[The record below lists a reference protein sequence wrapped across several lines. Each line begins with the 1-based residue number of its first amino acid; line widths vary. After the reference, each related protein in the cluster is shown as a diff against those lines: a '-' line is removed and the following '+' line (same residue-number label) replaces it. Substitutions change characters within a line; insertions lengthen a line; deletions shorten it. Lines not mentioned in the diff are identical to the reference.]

1 MLDTT
6 SRHAGPSPGGVDSLG
21 SHACEWF
28 TKHCLT
34 PEHDICT
41 IRWLDAP
48 SVLRLCESRAFAM
61 VAIIFQP
68 SEVGEYGGWAV
79 LVPAD
84 FLDQMIQKNYDPRHS
99 QSLEDKVS

>member
-1 MLDTT
+1 
-6 SRHAGPSPGGVDSLG
+6 
-21 SHACEWF
+21 
-28 TKHCLT
+28 
-34 PEHDICT
+34 
-41 IRWLDAP
+41 
-48 SVLRLCESRAFAM
+48 M